1 MTELPADYLLEWP
14 RRFRFAQLVRTM
26 AGPGPSARELASPDV
41 AADAILAG
49 LVAEQDEAQV
59 FDDLVQQGEFDA
71 ARGMLNDC
79 PAFDEAV
86 VAVLEERLAR
96 DRASSLRILAA
107 QLSELGER
115 ADAAGLEVRVDRAG
129 VEAQWTRRR
138 PAAELELAAAQTRL
152 AEDVLAKTSKLRERL
167 NAGAPDL
174 DPSWTETVQ
183 ALLDSGYL
191 RAAERMLDGTATDQ
205 LPGPEGVR
213 KLPPLIWDKPAETV
227 LQWHLDDSK
236 HHPLSFRKVE
246 DPRALDLLT
255 AYDQLAEGGE
265 SGARS
270 LAAAID
276 AFLGGSEL
284 AHRVTQR
291 TGGFLTELH
300 NVFLDPQTTGF
311 FPRARIRLFV
321 ADDGVRDIP
330 ADLDRLEPFV
340 AVGPSL
346 RRPEPASRGNAA
358 IVTLEDLLRLI
369 QIRSRRPVALLRL
382 LGPQWQLTMFTG
394 ASADDLDRQL
404 GAGEHER
411 WLTLS
416 WLVDLCGLGDLT
428 AADALAFETGL
439 DSALIW
445 LFFGYLDDRRGSAP
459 ALGEGARDV
468 VRAWQQ
474 DRRMSAA
481 AEKAVLDGL
490 GGSPSAAL
498 TFWAAL
504 ALAGPGQPVSV
515 GELAAIAADVA
526 ATPGLS
532 DGVAVD
538 WVAEVRSGAAELGP
552 VWLVRTDGGEHDP
565 EITLR
570 RCGVLEVLA
579 GVAEQRLKATCEL
592 VAELRKEAESESR
605 RQLSMW
611 QFEAYR
617 HALTRKRQEYER
629 LAAADPATSPEVL
642 AAARQALDEDTA
654 RILEA
659 DPALGG
665 ECDLGEVVAAM
676 AESFGRTYEDIVL
689 TRVADP
695 DVIAAVS
702 RALAEVLLYEL
713 LANAAQAMAD
723 LGGGEIEVRVDASDD
738 DDVLIHVRDSG
749 HGIEVANAG
758 RKIFRDG
765 FSTRGSG
772 RGRGLYTAQQLA
784 RRSNGDLTLEEA
796 RTDHPVLAG
805 AHFLLTLPRR

>member
-1 MTELPADYLLEWP
+1 MTELPSDYLLQWP
-14 RRFRFAQLVRTM
+14 GRFRFAQLVRTM
-26 AGPGPSARELASPDV
+26 AGPGSSARELGRPDV

-59 FDDLVQQGEFDA
+59 FDDLVQEGEFDA
-71 ARGMLNDC
+71 ARRMLNDC
-79 PAFDEAV
+79 PVFDEAGV
-86 VAVLEERLAR
+86 SALEERLAR
-96 DRASSLRILAA
+96 ERANSLRKLAA
-107 QLSELGER
+107 RLSELGER
-115 ADAAGLEVRVDRAG
+115 ADAAGLEVRVDHAG
-129 VEAQWTRRR
+129 VESQWTRRR
-138 PAAELELAAAQTRL
+138 PSAEVELAAAETRL
-152 AEDVLAKTSKLRERL
+152 ADDVVAKTGELRERL
-167 NAGAPDL
+167 NAGAADL

-191 RAAERMLDGTATDQ
+191 RTAERMLDGTATDQ

-213 KLPPLIWDKPAETV
+213 KLPPLIWDRPAETI
-227 LQWHLDDSK
+227 LQWHLDGNK
-236 HHPLSFRKVE
+236 QHPLSFRKVE

-255 AYDQLAEGGE
+255 AYDHLAEGGE
-265 SGARS
+265 SGAHN

-311 FPRARIRLFV
+311 FPRSRIRLFV
-321 ADDGVRDIP
+321 ADDGVTDIP
-330 ADLDRLEPFV
+330 ADLGGLEPFV

-346 RRPEPASRGNAA
+346 RRPDLASRGNAA

-382 LGPQWQLTMFTG
+382 LGPQWQLPMFTG
-394 ASADDLDRQL
+394 ASADDLDRRL
-404 GAGEHER
+404 GSGEHER

-428 AADALAFETGL
+428 AADAIAFETGL

-445 LFFGYLDDRRGSAP
+445 LFFGYLDDSRGSAP
-459 ALGEGARDV
+459 ALGEGAREI

-474 DRRMSAA
+474 DRRISAA

-504 ALAGPGQPVSV
+504 ALAGPGEPVSV

-532 DGVAVD
+532 DGVSVD
-538 WVAEVRSGAAELGP
+538 WVAEVRSGAAELGQ
-552 VWLVRTDGGEHDP
+552 VWLVGADGGDQDP
-565 EITLR
+565 DITLR

-592 VAELRKEAESESR
+592 VAEQVKEAESESR
-605 RQLSMW
+605 RQLTMW
-611 QFEAYR
+611 QFEAHR

-629 LAAADPATSPEVL
+629 LAADPAASPEAL
-642 AAARQALDEDTA
+642 AAARQAMDEDTA
-654 RILEA
+654 RILDA

-665 ECDLGEVVAAM
+665 ECDLGEVVAVM

-689 TRVADP
+689 TRAADP
-695 DVIAAVS
+695 DVMAAVN

-713 LANAAQAMAD
+713 LANAAQAMTD

-749 HGIEVANAG
+749 HGVEVANAG

-784 RRSNGDLTLEEA
+784 RRSGGDLTLEEA
-796 RTDHPVLAG
+796 MTDHPVLAG